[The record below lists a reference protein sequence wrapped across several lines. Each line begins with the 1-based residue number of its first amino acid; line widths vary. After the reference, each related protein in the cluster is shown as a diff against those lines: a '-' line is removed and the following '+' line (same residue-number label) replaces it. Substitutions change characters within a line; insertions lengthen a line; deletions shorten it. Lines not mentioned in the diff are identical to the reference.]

1 MKGLLIKDLCILK
14 NQKRI
19 LPIYALLSVWFTVV
33 YDDGFAFSF
42 LVMMGTILTT
52 STISHDEADHSQ
64 TYLFALPFERKTY
77 VAEKFLLGGLLILAS
92 LVLSMVCTGI
102 RALFFRD
109 VHMEGLLEL
118 IIVSI
123 SSGLL
128 ILAVMIP
135 LRIRFSGDQ
144 GRIILYSVFAM
155 VALGGAALSN
165 LLPGVSSQV
174 SESFLSIHP
183 VILTF
188 ILLLV
193 SLILVVAGF
202 ILARRWIM
210 KKEF

>member
-174 SESFLSIHP
+174 SESFLSIQP
-183 VILTF
+183 IVLTL